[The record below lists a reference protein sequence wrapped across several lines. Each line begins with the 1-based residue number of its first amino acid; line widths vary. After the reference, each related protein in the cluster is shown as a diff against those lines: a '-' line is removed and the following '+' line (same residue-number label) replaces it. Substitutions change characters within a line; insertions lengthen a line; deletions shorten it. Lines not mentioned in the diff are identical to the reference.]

1 MKFRFLL
8 PLAAALVS
16 PLSQAQQFPVQPIQ
30 LVIPYAPGGGTDVI
44 ARPVSVEMAERL
56 KQNVFMDHKP
66 GAGGNI
72 GAQFVAKSGPGG
84 YSLLMANN
92 SHVINPFVYKST
104 GYDMAKDFAPISIV
118 AKAPMI
124 VVVHKSVP
132 INTIQELVAYAR
144 QNPGKLNLGS
154 AGTGTPGHLAPLLF
168 NKQAGLQM
176 VHVPYKGSGPAVIAQ
191 LGRQFDVQFA
201 TPAVVA
207 PHIKSGDLRAL
218 AVTSRTRF
226 PAFPDVPTI
235 AESGI
240 PEVADYDQAIWWG
253 LLARAGTDPKVLDQ
267 LHAAVTA
274 AVKSPAV
281 SNLLSGQGMV
291 PTTTTRAEFAATIQ
305 GDLQKWE
312 VIVRENKITV
322 E

>member
-1 MKFRFLL
+1 MKILVS
-8 PLAAALVS
+8 AALV
-16 PLSQAQQFPVQPIQ
+16 LATATAAAQQFPSQPIQ
-30 LVIPYAPGGGTDVI
+30 MVIPYGPGGGTDVI
-44 ARPVSVEMAERL
+44 ARPVSQEMSERL
-56 KQNVFMDHKP
+56 KQNVYLDHKP

-72 GAQFVAKSGPGG
+72 GAAFVARSAPSG
-84 YSLLMANN
+84 YTLLMANN

-104 GYDMAKDFAPISIV
+104 GYDMAKDFAPLSIV
-118 AKAPMI
+118 AKAPML

-132 INTIQELVAYAR
+132 IHNIRELVAHAKA
-144 QNPGKLNLGS
+144 NPGKLNLGS

-168 NKQAGLQM
+168 NKLAGLNM
-176 VHVPYKGSGPAVIAQ
+176 VHVPYKGSGPAVAAQ

-240 PEVADYDQAIWWG
+240 PELADYDQSIWWG

-274 AVKSPAV
+274 AVKSPKV
-281 SNLLSGQGMV
+281 HDLLSSQGMV
-291 PTTTTRAEFAATIQ
+291 PTTTTRAEFENLVRS
-305 GDLQKWE
+305 DLQRWGT
-312 VIVRENKITV
+312 VVRENNIAV